1 MLDEL
6 RQVVL
11 TANRALVAHG
21 LATLTW
27 GNASGIDRAGGV
39 VAIKPSGVPY
49 EALTADDIVLVDLE
63 GRVIEGDRRPSTDTP
78 THLSLYQAFDEI
90 GGVVH
95 SHSTWATAWAQA
107 QREIPVL
114 GTTHADLSAHPIP
127 LTRPLSE
134 SEIAEGYETATGAA
148 LVKAV
153 ATRGPAELP
162 CALVRSHAPFC
173 WGKDAASAVEN
184 AVTLE
189 EVARMALLTTL
200 LDPEAVPLAD
210 PILVK
215 HFERKHGPHAYYG
228 QPSQADAT

>member
-1 MLDEL
+1 MLEEL
-6 RQVVL
+6 RQEVL

-27 GNASGIDRAGGV
+27 GNASGIDRSGGV

-49 EALTADDIVLVDLE
+49 EELTADDIVLIDLD
-63 GRVIEGDRRPSTDTP
+63 GRVIDGDRRPSTDTP
-78 THLSLYQAFDEI
+78 THLSLYLAFEEI

-127 LTRPLSE
+127 LTRPLTE
-134 SEIAEGYETATGAA
+134 SEIAEGYEAATGEA
-148 LVKAV
+148 VVEAV
-153 ATRGPAELP
+153 AAHGPVELP

-200 LDPEAVPLAD
+200 LDPEATPLAD
-210 PILVK
+210 PILIK
-215 HFERKHGPHAYYG
+215 HFERKHGAHAYYG
-228 QPSQADAT
+228 QPPRADT

>member
-1 MLDEL
+1 MLEEL
-6 RQVVL
+6 RQEVL
-11 TANRALVAHG
+11 RANRALSTHG

-27 GNASGIDRAGGV
+27 GNASGIDRGSGV
-39 VAIKPSGVPY
+39 VAIKPSGVAY
-49 EALTADDIVLVDLE
+49 EELTADDIVLVDLD
-63 GRVIEGDRRPSTDTP
+63 GRLVDGDRRPSTDTP

-127 LTRPLSE
+127 LTRPLADSE
-134 SEIAEGYETATGAA
+134 VSDSYEASTGTA
-148 LVKAV
+148 LVEAV
-153 ATRGPAELP
+153 SARGAAELP

-173 WGKDAASAVEN
+173 WGKDPSSAVEN

-189 EVARMALLTTL
+189 EVARMALLTLL
-200 LDPEAVPLAD
+200 LDPHAAPVAD
-210 PILVK
+210 AIRSK
-215 HFERKHGPHAYYG
+215 HFERKHGPAAYYG
-228 QPSQADAT
+228 QR

>member
-6 RQVVL
+6 RHEVL
-11 TANRALVAHG
+11 AANRALMAYG

-27 GNASGIDRAGGV
+27 GNASGIDRDDGL
-39 VAIKPSGVPY
+39 VAIKPSGVRY
-49 EALTADDIVLVDLE
+49 EELTADDIVLVDFD
-63 GRVIEGDRRPSTDTP
+63 GRVVDGGRRPSTDTP
-78 THLSLYQAFDEI
+78 THLALYQAFDEI

-114 GTTHADLSAHPIP
+114 GTTHADLAAHPIP

-134 SEIAEGYETATGAA
+134 SEIAEAYEAATGVA
-148 LVKAV
+148 LVEAV
-153 ATRGPAELP
+153 SARGPGELP

-173 WGKDAASAVEN
+173 WGRDPSSAVEN

-189 EVARMALLTTL
+189 EVARMALLTML
-200 LDPEAVPLAD
+200 LDPHAAPVAD
-210 PILVK
+210 AIRAK
-215 HFERKHGPHAYYG
+215 HFERKHGPAAYYG
-228 QPSQADAT
+228 QR